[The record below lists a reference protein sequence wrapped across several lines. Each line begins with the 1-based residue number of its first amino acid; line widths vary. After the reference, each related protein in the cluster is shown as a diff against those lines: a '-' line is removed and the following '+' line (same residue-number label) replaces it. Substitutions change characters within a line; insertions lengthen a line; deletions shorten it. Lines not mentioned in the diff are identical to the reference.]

1 MTSKSDIEKLQT
13 IINYSFRDEDLLL
26 TALIHSSYGD
36 GRRRVNDNER
46 LEFLGDRVLGLLTAE
61 HLVGQSSFSEG
72 KMARSLNALVRKE
85 ACADVARAI
94 GLGDFLQ
101 ISRAEE
107 KQGGRDK
114 DSILGDA
121 CEALIAA
128 IYIDGGLD
136 AVKEFYHSFWH
147 AQIETVFNGP
157 VKDPKTALQEK
168 AASAKL
174 STPIYKV
181 LDRSGPDHN
190 PAFTIEVSLNG
201 IGKATAIG
209 KSKKEAEKLAAEGLL
224 ASWGELA

>member
-13 IINYSFRDEDLLL
+13 VINYSFRDEDLLL

-107 KQGGRDK
+107 KQGGRDR
-114 DSILGDA
+114 IP
-121 CEALIAA
+121 
-128 IYIDGGLD
+128 
-136 AVKEFYHSFWH
+136 FWAMH
-147 AQIETVFNGP
+147 VR
-157 VKDPKTALQEK
+157 
-168 AASAKL
+168 
-174 STPIYKV
+174 
-181 LDRSGPDHN
+181 RS
-190 PAFTIEVSLNG
+190 
-201 IGKATAIG
+201 
-209 KSKKEAEKLAAEGLL
+209 
-224 ASWGELA
+224 